1 VILKRFDRGLEAS
14 NCGGRSCAPRGNRTP
29 NPLIKSQPGSYGM
42 QNPVI
47 SQERWGSAR
56 AKTAKLAGAET
67 ITQPDMRP
75 RVVHYVNLGLDRTC
89 KEGPAVTPTPPQT
102 PAEHH
107 YQQAERTLATLGS
120 LAATP
125 EEATRE
131 AAAALVHAVL
141 AIASLLIGQ
150 PDTEHWGSQR

>member
-1 VILKRFDRGLEAS
+1 
-14 NCGGRSCAPRGNRTP
+14 
-29 NPLIKSQPGSYGM
+29 M
-42 QNPVI
+42 
-47 SQERWGSAR
+47 
-56 AKTAKLAGAET
+56 
-67 ITQPDMRP
+67 
-75 RVVHYVNLGLDRTC
+75 
-89 KEGPAVTPTPPQT
+89 TPTAPQT

-141 AIASLLIGQ
+141 AIASLLIGHS
-150 PDTEHWGSQR
+150 DTEHWGSQR